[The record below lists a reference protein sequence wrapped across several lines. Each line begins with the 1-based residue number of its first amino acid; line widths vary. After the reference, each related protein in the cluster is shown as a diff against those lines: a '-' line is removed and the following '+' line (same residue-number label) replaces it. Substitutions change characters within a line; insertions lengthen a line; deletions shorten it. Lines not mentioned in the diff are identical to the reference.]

1 MVEAGSSL
9 KPSPASEELHQPHNV
24 AKRRNGS
31 LIGIACGG
39 WSLFRGVASRT
50 AQSNYKRLIQVL
62 VIGSDGDHCPQTT
75 YDAAKE
81 VGAQIAARNAI
92 TVTGGL
98 GGVMEAACR
107 GGKEKGGMVVGII
120 PNEDMSYA
128 NPYCDIIIPTGIG
141 FARNFITAYSA
152 DVAIVV
158 GGGAGTYIEACVA
171 YQKGKPI
178 VALTGT
184 GGTADKIA
192 DTFLDDRKTVK
203 VISASSPK
211 DAVEQALDHAT
222 NGKKG
227 VKYFQSVAKML

>member
-1 MVEAGSSL
+1 M
-9 KPSPASEELHQPHNV
+9 
-24 AKRRNGS
+24 
-31 LIGIACGG
+31 G
-39 WSLFRGVASRT
+39 WE
-50 AQSNYKRLIQVL
+50 
-62 VIGSDGDHCPQTT
+62 GDHSPPAT

-81 VGAQIAARNAI
+81 VGAEIAARSAI

-98 GGVMEAACR
+98 GGVMEAAGR
-107 GGKEKGGMVVGII
+107 GAKEKGGMVVGII

-141 FARNFITAYSA
+141 FARNFITAYAA
-152 DVAIVV
+152 DAAIVV
-158 GGGAGTYIEACVA
+158 GGGAGTFIEACVA

-203 VISASSPK
+203 VSSASSPK
-211 DAVEQALDHAT
+211 DAVQQALDQAT
-222 NGKKG
+222 NGRKG
-227 VKYFQSVAKML
+227 VKHFHSVARMRWIFSHAGFLTYTVRTSLKSGSS

>member
-1 MVEAGSSL
+1 
-9 KPSPASEELHQPHNV
+9 
-24 AKRRNGS
+24 
-31 LIGIACGG
+31 
-39 WSLFRGVASRT
+39 LFRGVASRT

-62 VIGSDGDHCPQTT
+62 VIGSDGDHCPQST

-107 GGKEKGGMVVGII
+107 GAKEKGGMVVGII

>member
-1 MVEAGSSL
+1 ME
-9 KPSPASEELHQPHNV
+9 
-24 AKRRNGS
+24 
-31 LIGIACGG
+31 
-39 WSLFRGVASRT
+39 LFRGVASRT
-50 AQSNYKRLIQVL
+50 AQSSYKRLIQVL

-107 GGKEKGGMVVGII
+107 GAKEKGGMVVGII

-203 VISASSPK
+203 VISASSPR
-211 DAVEQALDHAT
+211 DAVDQALDHAA

>member
-1 MVEAGSSL
+1 M
-9 KPSPASEELHQPHNV
+9 
-24 AKRRNGS
+24 
-31 LIGIACGG
+31 
-39 WSLFRGVASRT
+39 FRGVASRT
-50 AQSNYKRLIQVL
+50 AQSNYKRLVQVL

-107 GGKEKGGMVVGII
+107 GAKEKGGMVVGII

-227 VKYFQSVAKML
+227 VKYFQSVARML

>member
-1 MVEAGSSL
+1 MA
-9 KPSPASEELHQPHNV
+9 
-24 AKRRNGS
+24 
-31 LIGIACGG
+31 
-39 WSLFRGVASRT
+39 LFRGVASRT

-62 VIGSDGDHCPQTT
+62 VIGSDGDHCPQAT

-81 VGAQIAARNAI
+81 VGAQIAARSAI

-98 GGVMEAACR
+98 GGVMEAAGR
-107 GGKEKGGMVVGII
+107 GAKEKGGMVVGII

-158 GGGAGTYIEACVA
+158 GGGAGTFIEACVA

-178 VALTGT
+178 VALIGT

-211 DAVEQALDHAT
+211 DAVEMALDHAT

-227 VKYFQSVAKML
+227 VKYFQSVARML

>member
-1 MVEAGSSL
+1 M
-9 KPSPASEELHQPHNV
+9 
-24 AKRRNGS
+24 
-31 LIGIACGG
+31 
-39 WSLFRGVASRT
+39 FRGVASRT
-50 AQSNYKRLIQVL
+50 AQSNYKRLVQVL
-62 VIGSDGDHCPQTT
+62 VIGSDGDHCSEST
-75 YDAAKE
+75 YNAARE
-81 VGAQIAARNAI
+81 VGAHIATKSAI

-107 GGKEKGGMVVGII
+107 GAKEKGGMVVGII
-120 PNEDMSYA
+120 PHEDMSYA
-128 NPYCDIIIPTGIG
+128 NAFCDIIIPTGIG

-152 DVAIVV
+152 DTCIVV

-203 VISASSPK
+203 VMGAPSPRE
-211 DAVEQALDHAT
+211 AVEKALDFST

-227 VKYFQSVAKML
+227 IKYFQSVAKMI

>member
-1 MVEAGSSL
+1 M
-9 KPSPASEELHQPHNV
+9 
-24 AKRRNGS
+24 
-31 LIGIACGG
+31 
-39 WSLFRGVASRT
+39 FRGVASRT

-62 VIGSDGDHCPQTT
+62 VIGSDGDHCPQST

-107 GGKEKGGMVVGII
+107 GAKEKGGMVVGII

-211 DAVEQALDHAT
+211 DAVDQALDHAT

>member
-1 MVEAGSSL
+1 MA
-9 KPSPASEELHQPHNV
+9 
-24 AKRRNGS
+24 
-31 LIGIACGG
+31 
-39 WSLFRGVASRT
+39 LFRGVASRT

-81 VGAQIAARNAI
+81 VGAQIAARSAI

-98 GGVMEAACR
+98 GGMMEAACR
-107 GGKEKGGMVVGII
+107 GAKEKGGMVVGII

-203 VISASSPK
+203 VFSASSPK
-211 DAVEQALDHAT
+211 DAVDQALDHAT

-227 VKYFQSVAKML
+227 VKYFQSVARML

>member
-1 MVEAGSSL
+1 LE
-9 KPSPASEELHQPHNV
+9 
-24 AKRRNGS
+24 
-31 LIGIACGG
+31 
-39 WSLFRGVASRT
+39 LFRGVASRT

-107 GGKEKGGMVVGII
+107 GAKEKGGMVVGII

-227 VKYFQSVAKML
+227 VKYFQSVARML

>member
-1 MVEAGSSL
+1 MVESFTQFQLSCLA
-9 KPSPASEELHQPHNV
+9 
-24 AKRRNGS
+24 
-31 LIGIACGG
+31 
-39 WSLFRGVASRT
+39 LFRGVASRT

-62 VIGSDGDHCPQTT
+62 VIGSDGDHCPQAT

-81 VGAQIAARNAI
+81 VGSQIAARSAI

-98 GGVMEAACR
+98 GGVMEAAGR
-107 GGKEKGGMVVGII
+107 GAKEKGGMVVGII

-184 GGTADKIA
+184 GGTP
-192 DTFLDDRKTVK
+192 DTRPRSRLY
-203 VISASSPK
+203 
-211 DAVEQALDHAT
+211 L
-222 NGKKG
+222 
-227 VKYFQSVAKML
+227 M

>member
-1 MVEAGSSL
+1 MA
-9 KPSPASEELHQPHNV
+9 
-24 AKRRNGS
+24 
-31 LIGIACGG
+31 
-39 WSLFRGVASRT
+39 LFRGVASRT
-50 AQSNYKRLIQVL
+50 AQSTYKRLIQVL
-62 VIGSDGDHCPQTT
+62 VIGSDGDHCPPAT

-81 VGAQIAARNAI
+81 VGAEIAARSAI

-98 GGVMEAACR
+98 GGVMEAAGR
-107 GGKEKGGMVVGII
+107 GAKEKGGMVVGII

-152 DVAIVV
+152 DAAIVV
-158 GGGAGTYIEACVA
+158 GGGAGTFIEACVA

-178 VALTGT
+178 VALTGS

>member
-1 MVEAGSSL
+1 M
-9 KPSPASEELHQPHNV
+9 
-24 AKRRNGS
+24 
-31 LIGIACGG
+31 
-39 WSLFRGVASRT
+39 FRGIASRT
-50 AQSNYKRLIQVL
+50 AQSTYKRQIQVL
-62 VIGSDGDHCPQTT
+62 VIGSDGDHCAETT
-75 YDAAKE
+75 YDAARE
-81 VGAQIAARNAI
+81 VGAQIASKGAI

-107 GGKEKGGMVVGII
+107 GAKEKGGMVVGII
-120 PNEDMSYA
+120 PHEDMSYA
-128 NPYCDIIIPTGIG
+128 NAFCDIIIPTGIG

-152 DVAIVV
+152 DTCIVV

-178 VALTGT
+178 VALTGS

-203 VISASSPK
+203 VMAASTPRE
-211 DAVEQALDHAT
+211 AVEKALDLNG

-227 VKYFQSVAKML
+227 VKYFQSVARML

>member
-1 MVEAGSSL
+1 M
-9 KPSPASEELHQPHNV
+9 
-24 AKRRNGS
+24 
-31 LIGIACGG
+31 
-39 WSLFRGVASRT
+39 FRGVASRT

-62 VIGSDGDHCPQTT
+62 VVGSDGDHCPQTT

-81 VGAQIAARNAI
+81 VGAQIAAKNAI

-107 GGKEKGGMVVGII
+107 GAKEKGGMVVGII

-152 DVAIVV
+152 EVAIVV

-211 DAVEQALDHAT
+211 DAVDQALDHAT

-227 VKYFQSVAKML
+227 VKYFQTVAKML

>member
-1 MVEAGSSL
+1 M
-9 KPSPASEELHQPHNV
+9 
-24 AKRRNGS
+24 
-31 LIGIACGG
+31 
-39 WSLFRGVASRT
+39 FRGVASRT

-62 VIGSDGDHCPQTT
+62 VIGSDGDHCPQST

-107 GGKEKGGMVVGII
+107 GAKEKGGMVVGII

-128 NPYCDIIIPTGIG
+128 NPYCDIVIPTGIG

-211 DAVEQALDHAT
+211 DAVEQALDQAT

>member
-1 MVEAGSSL
+1 M
-9 KPSPASEELHQPHNV
+9 
-24 AKRRNGS
+24 
-31 LIGIACGG
+31 
-39 WSLFRGVASRT
+39 FRGVASRT

-107 GGKEKGGMVVGII
+107 GAKEKGGMVVGII

-203 VISASSPK
+203 VISASTPK

-227 VKYFQSVAKML
+227 VKYFQSVARML

>member
-1 MVEAGSSL
+1 L
-9 KPSPASEELHQPHNV
+9 K
-24 AKRRNGS
+24 
-31 LIGIACGG
+31 
-39 WSLFRGVASRT
+39 LFRGVASRT

-62 VIGSDGDHCPQTT
+62 VIGSDGDHCPQST

-107 GGKEKGGMVVGII
+107 GAKEKGGMVVGII

>member
-1 MVEAGSSL
+1 MS
-9 KPSPASEELHQPHNV
+9 
-24 AKRRNGS
+24 
-31 LIGIACGG
+31 C
-39 WSLFRGVASRT
+39 LFRGISSRT
-50 AQSNYKRLIQVL
+50 AQSNYKRQIQVL
-62 VIGSDGDHCPQTT
+62 VIGSDGDHCPENT
-75 YDAAKE
+75 YVAARE
-81 VGAQIAARNAI
+81 VGAQIASKGAI

-107 GGKEKGGMVVGII
+107 GAKEKGGMVVGII
-120 PNEDMSYA
+120 PHEDMSYA
-128 NPYCDIIIPTGIG
+128 NPFCDIIIPTGIG

-152 DVAIVV
+152 DTCIVV

-192 DTFLDDRKTVK
+192 DSYLDDRKTVK
-203 VISASSPK
+203 VLSAATPQE
-211 DAVEQALDHAT
+211 AVERALDFSG